1 MPYFRIDHEVSI
13 FAPRRAAREL
23 ATALGFDRRAATEL
37 AIAVSELASNIVKYG
52 VRGGI
57 TVEATAD
64 PARGIGIRIVAADE
78 GPPFCDFATALQDG
92 CDDRGPLDPVT
103 FLKRHGIG
111 AGLGAVKRFS
121 DTITLEPAAEGAG
134 EKRIVVVRY
143 LRRAGDHHR

>member
-1 MPYFRIDHEVSI
+1 MPYFRIDHEVSV

-23 ATALGFDRRAATEL
+23 AASLGFDRRAATEL
-37 AIAVSELASNIVKYG
+37 AIAVSELGSNIVKYG

-57 TVEATAD
+57 TVEPTRD
-64 PARGIGIRIVAADE
+64 PGRGVGVMITAADE
-78 GPPFCDFATALQDG
+78 GPPFCDFATALRDG

-121 DTITLEPAAEGAG
+121 DTIALEPAEGG
-134 EKRIVVVRY
+134 EHGKRIVVVRY
-143 LRRAGDHHR
+143 LKRSGDHPR